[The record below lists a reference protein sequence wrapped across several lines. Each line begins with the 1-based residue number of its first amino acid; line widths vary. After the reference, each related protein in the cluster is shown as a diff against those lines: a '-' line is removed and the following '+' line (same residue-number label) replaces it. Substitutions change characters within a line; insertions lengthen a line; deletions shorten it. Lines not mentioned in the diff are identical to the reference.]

1 MKPKRQEVELA
12 VIGKRFVALFVD
24 GILQT
29 ILAGL
34 ILLGAGTGGVSN
46 SLQMLLTLVY
56 GWYFLTRHDGQTPGK
71 KIMNIRVIKED
82 GSPIGDGDAII
93 RVLVSW
99 ISGGVFLIGFIWALF
114 DQRNQT
120 WHDKAV
126 GSLVVN
132 A

>member
-12 VIGKRFVALFVD
+12 VIGKRFVAVFVD
-24 GILQT
+24 AILQA
-29 ILAGL
+29 ILVGL
-34 ILLGAGTGGVSN
+34 IHLGLGMGGVGN

-71 KIMNIRVIKED
+71 KLMDIRVIKED

-99 ISGGVFLIGFIWALF
+99 ISGAVFLIGFIWALF

-126 GSLVVN
+126 GTLVVN

>member
-12 VIGKRFVALFVD
+12 VFGKRFVALLVD
-24 GILQT
+24 GIVQGF
-29 ILAGL
+29 IIAL
-34 ILLGAGTGGVSN
+34 IHLGVGMGGVGN
-46 SLQMLLTLVY
+46 SLQLLLAMLY

-71 KIMNIRVIKED
+71 KLMNIRVIKED
-82 GSPIGDGDAII
+82 GSAIGDGDAII
-93 RVLVSW
+93 RVLVGW
-99 ISGGVFLIGFIWALF
+99 ISGAVFLIGYIWALF

>member
-24 GILQT
+24 AILQT

-56 GWYFLTRHDGQTPGK
+56 GWYFLTRQDGQTPGK

>member
-24 GILQT
+24 AILQT

>member
-12 VIGKRFVALFVD
+12 VIGKRFVAVFVD
-24 GILQT
+24 GILQA

-34 ILLGAGTGGVSN
+34 IHLGMGMGGVGN

-71 KIMNIRVIKED
+71 RLMNIRVIKED

-99 ISGGVFLIGFIWALF
+99 ISGAVFLIGFIWALF

>member
-12 VIGKRFVALFVD
+12 VVGKRFIALVVD
-24 GILQT
+24 AVLQG

-34 ILLGAGTGGVSN
+34 IFLGLGMRGVGEA
-46 SLQMLLTLVY
+46 LQMLLTLVY

-71 KIMNIRVIKED
+71 RLMDIRVIKED
-82 GSPIGDGDAII
+82 GSSIGDGDAIV
-93 RVLVSW
+93 RVLVTW
-99 ISGGVFLIGFIWALF
+99 IGGAVFLIGFIWALF

-120 WHDKAV
+120 WHDKAA
-126 GSLVVN
+126 GTLVVN